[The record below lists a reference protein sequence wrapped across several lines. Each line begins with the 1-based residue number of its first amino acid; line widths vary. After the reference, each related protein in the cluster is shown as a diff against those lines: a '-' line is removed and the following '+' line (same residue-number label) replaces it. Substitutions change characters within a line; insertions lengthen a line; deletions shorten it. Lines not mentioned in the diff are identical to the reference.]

1 MFKSRVVDT
10 AGSYRSEQEVIQIS
24 FVWHRAEVCDFVQ
37 SPWHCLVWLLNIY
50 LIHCGKRIPMRLTG
64 RQVQTVKHRFSC
76 LTCVWACLFVF
87 LSFGELLVS
96 FFFFFFSFFFFCAK
110 VFVT

>member
-24 FVWHRAEVCDFVQ
+24 FVWHRAEVCNFVQ
-37 SPWHCLVWLLNIY
+37 SPWHCLVWLLKIY
-50 LIHCGKRIPMRLTG
+50 LVHCGKCIPMRLTG

-76 LTCVWACLFVF
+76 LTGVWACPFVF
-87 LSFGELLVS
+87 LSFFCGIVS
-96 FFFFFFSFFFFCAK
+96 FILSFFLSVLLKFL
-110 VFVT
+110 